1 MPIKFTQILLRIQG
15 ICGTKIYF
23 SDFNI
28 LLQAYTYTLP
38 RPADGTI
45 VFFSILERLIW
56 EVCNFFMNLESV
68 RIQALGSEIVAKSR
82 FRPPAFVYNNKRP
95 VILSFLSFRECEI
108 INRLLKH
115 LVSKNRLHIS
125 EPTFT
130 LRQTKEFSER
140 KRGNLGKVFK
150 SKRHFYS
157 LLFCSVQDII
167 VGTMQ
172 KGF

>member
-1 MPIKFTQILLRIQG
+1 MSEYRLLG
-15 ICGTKIYF
+15 
-23 SDFNI
+23 
-28 LLQAYTYTLP
+28 
-38 RPADGTI
+38 
-45 VFFSILERLIW
+45 
-56 EVCNFFMNLESV
+56 
-68 RIQALGSEIVAKSR
+68 AKLWQNP

-95 VILSFLSFRECEI
+95 VILSFLSFRKSEI